1 MPFIVWM
8 LSRYGMHIEE
18 RKNGMCVIFCRKW
31 VKVGFAA
38 EYDILY
44 SAECVVYTAFMQK
57 ESRHQFMLS
66 VFSLFILQCC
76 IL

>member
-18 RKNGMCVIFCRKW
+18 RKNGICVIFYRKW

-44 SAECVVYTAFMQK
+44 SAECAVYTIFMQQK
-57 ESRHQFMLS
+57 IGATFCFLYNSCSF
-66 VFSLFILQCC
+66 
-76 IL
+76 